1 MGRSMRPPSAMS
13 TGTNRSRQAF
23 AFLLGATLVGGVLGF
38 TADRLVARDR
48 LCPRWGD
55 QAAMRRVFGDQLDLN
70 REQRAQV
77 DSILDAKH
85 RQIAALVRPVQP
97 QIDSVSNHA
106 ADLIRALLVTDDQRR
121 EFDEMQAMNKAVQ
134 AKYDA
139 ANNTNNK

>member
-1 MGRSMRPPSAMS
+1 MS
-13 TGTNRSRQAF
+13 TGTSRSRQAF

-55 QAAMRRVFGDQLDLN
+55 QTAMRRVFGDQLELN
-70 REQRAQV
+70 REQRAAV

-97 QIDSVSNHA
+97 QIDSVSNHS

-121 EFDEMQAMNKAVQ
+121 TFDDMQAMNKAVQ

-139 ANNTNNK
+139 ANSTTSK

>member
-1 MGRSMRPPSAMS
+1 MS
-13 TGTNRSRQAF
+13 TGTSRSRQAF

-55 QAAMRRVFGDQLDLN
+55 QAAMRRVFADQLDLDQT
-70 REQRAQV
+70 QRASV

-97 QIDSVSNHA
+97 QIDSVSDHA
-106 ADLIRALLVTDDQRR
+106 ADLIRALLVAKEQQQM
-121 EFDEMQAMNKAVQ
+121 FDEMRAMNKAVQ
-134 AKYDA
+134 AKYE
-139 ANNTNNK
+139 K

>member
-1 MGRSMRPPSAMS
+1 MS

-55 QAAMRRVFGDQLDLN
+55 QTAMRRVFGDQLDLD
-70 REQRAQV
+70 RSQRAQV

-97 QIDSVSNHA
+97 QIDSVSNHS

-121 EFDEMQAMNKAVQ
+121 TFDEMQALNKAVQ
-134 AKYDA
+134 AKYET
-139 ANNTNNK
+139 ANSK

>member
-1 MGRSMRPPSAMS
+1 MGRSMMPPSAMS

-55 QAAMRRVFGDQLDLN
+55 QAAMRRVFGDQLSLN
-70 REQRAQV
+70 TGQRAQV

-106 ADLIRALLVTDDQRR
+106 ADLIRALLVTDGQRGA
-121 EFDEMQAMNKAVQ
+121 FDEMQAMNKAVQ

-139 ANNTNNK
+139 ANNTNSK

>member
-1 MGRSMRPPSAMS
+1 MS
-13 TGTNRSRQAF
+13 TGTSRSRQAF

-55 QAAMRRVFGDQLDLN
+55 QTAMRRVFGDQLELN

-121 EFDEMQAMNKAVQ
+121 TFDDMQAMNKAVQ

-139 ANNTNNK
+139 ANSTTAK

>member
-1 MGRSMRPPSAMS
+1 MMPRFAMS
-13 TGTNRSRQAF
+13 TGTSRSRQAF

-55 QAAMRRVFGDQLDLN
+55 QAAMRRVFGDQLELN
-70 REQRAQV
+70 VSQRAAV

-106 ADLIRALLVTDDQRR
+106 AQLIRALLVTPDQKGTFDDMQR
-121 EFDEMQAMNKAVQ
+121 MNAAVQ
-134 AKYDA
+134 AKYD
-139 ANNTNNK
+139 K

>member
-1 MGRSMRPPSAMS
+1 MVHSATRPSAMS

-55 QAAMRRVFGDQLDLN
+55 QAAMRRVFGDQLDP
-70 REQRAQV
+70 
-77 DSILDAKH
+77 KP

-106 ADLIRALLVTDDQRR
+106 ADLIRTLLVTDEQRQT
-121 EFDEMQAMNKAVQ
+121 FDEMQAMNKAVQ

-139 ANNTNNK
+139 VNNTNSK

>member
-1 MGRSMRPPSAMS
+1 MS

-55 QAAMRRVFGDQLDLN
+55 VAAMRRVFGDQLDLDQT
-70 REQRAQV
+70 QRASI
-77 DSILDAKH
+77 DTILDAKH

-97 QIDSVSNHA
+97 QIDSVSDHA
-106 ADLIRALLVTDDQRR
+106 SDLIRSLLTTQDQRQM
-121 EFDEMQAMNKAVQ
+121 FDEMQAMNKAAQ
-134 AKYDA
+134 AKYD
-139 ANNTNNK
+139 K

>member
-1 MGRSMRPPSAMS
+1 MTLLSAMF

-38 TADRLVARDR
+38 TADRLVARDK

-70 REQRAQV
+70 AAQRAEV

-97 QIDSVSNHA
+97 QIDSVSNRA
-106 ADLIRALLVTDDQRR
+106 ADQIRALLTNNDQRAI
-121 EFDEMQAMNKAVQ
+121 FDDMQRMNKAVQ
-134 AKYDA
+134 AKYD
-139 ANNTNNK
+139 K

>member
-1 MGRSMRPPSAMS
+1 MGRSVRPRCAMS

-55 QAAMRRVFGDQLDLN
+55 QAAMRRVFGDQLELN

-97 QIDSVSNHA
+97 QIDSVSNHS
-106 ADLIRALLVTDDQRR
+106 ADLIRALLVTDDQRHS
-121 EFDEMQAMNKAVQ
+121 FDDMQAMNKAVQ

-139 ANNTNNK
+139 ANSTTSK

>member
-1 MGRSMRPPSAMS
+1 MS

-55 QAAMRRVFGDQLDLN
+55 QAAMRRVFGDQLDLKP
-70 REQRAQV
+70 EQRAEV

-106 ADLIRALLVTDDQRR
+106 ADLIRTLLTTDPQRQT
-121 EFDEMQAMNKAVQ
+121 FDEMQAMNKAVQ

-139 ANNTNNK
+139 ANNNGSTTTSK

>member
-1 MGRSMRPPSAMS
+1 MVHSAMRPSAMS

-55 QAAMRRVFGDQLDLN
+55 QAAMRRVFGDQLDLTVV
-70 REQRAQV
+70 QRSQI
-77 DSILDAKH
+77 DTILDAKH

-97 QIDSVSNHA
+97 QIDSVSNRA
-106 ADLIRALLVTDDQRR
+106 ANLIRSLLVTKDQQQM
-121 EFDEMQAMNKAVQ
+121 FD
-134 AKYDA
+134 
-139 ANNTNNK
+139 

>member
-1 MGRSMRPPSAMS
+1 MS
-13 TGTNRSRQAF
+13 TGTSRSRQAF

-55 QAAMRRVFGDQLDLN
+55 QAAMRRVFGDQLALN
-70 REQRAQV
+70 TSQRAAV

-97 QIDSVSNHA
+97 QIDSVSEHA
-106 ADLIRALLVTDDQRR
+106 AGLIRALLVTPDQKATYDDMKR
-121 EFDEMQAMNKAVQ
+121 MNDAVQ
-134 AKYDA
+134 AKYD
-139 ANNTNNK
+139 K